1 MKEMP
6 KKAPTMWERYQ
17 NRPAIQPDERH
28 TRAIGDIR
36 DVSNTQT
43 ELLEHILQML
53 TDHAANIDALKQE
66 LRQTKAFMDWATTT
80 HEGIL
85 AEFNAIGDL
94 TEASK

>member
-1 MKEMP
+1 MSTQP
-6 KKAPTMWERYQ
+6 SKATMWERYQ

-28 TRAIGDIR
+28 TRALSDIQA
-36 DVSNTQT
+36 VTNTQT
-43 ELLEHILQML
+43 ELLGHILQML

-85 AEFNAIGDL
+85 SEYNAIENL